1 MSGAKSARKSAHV
14 ADVAVLGC
22 GIVGLSIAH
31 QLQRRGLSCL
41 LIDPRGPAGDA
52 SFGNAG
58 SVSVGNLFPQAVPGT
73 ISSALRGL
81 RNPLA
86 PLKLDWPALPQ
97 YAGWLWRFAQQ
108 ARWDRVEHSLAG
120 LHALN
125 TLARQAWLDLADEVD
140 ARDLIGETG
149 YLHVYSE
156 DATFASNAWAR
167 EHLLTHAVA
176 HDVLDAAQLR
186 DLEPGIAGI
195 ARHGV
200 LQRDSLFVRDPGAF
214 CRRLFDHLSARGVQT
229 LNERAIAIRAEGAGY
244 QVQTERDCVHV
255 DQVVLAA
262 GAWSTALLRP
272 LGVRLPVAAARG
284 YHAAYA
290 PQPDLVRRPTLWA
303 ERYLVVSP
311 MASGIRVTGF
321 KEMTAPDRPARPAL
335 MQALAPEA
343 RRLFPG
349 LSTAPP
355 RSIWSG
361 LRPCTPDSLPILD
374 QLPGERIFVATG
386 HGHLGLTQGPIS
398 GELLA
403 SRMLGEAPRIPLHAY
418 RLERF
423 GTAIL
428 S

>member
-1 MSGAKSARKSAHV
+1 MSSHVRRGSAQV

-22 GIVGLSIAH
+22 GIVGLSIAL
-31 QLQRRGLSCL
+31 QLQQRGLSCL

-73 ISSALRGL
+73 IASALRGL

-86 PLKLDWPALPQ
+86 PLKLDWPALPH
-97 YAGWLWRFAQQ
+97 YAGWLWRFARQ
-108 ARWDRVEHSLAG
+108 ARWDCVEQTLTA
-120 LHALN
+120 LQALN
-125 TLARQAWLDLADEVD
+125 VQARQAWLDLADAVD

-156 DATFASNAWAR
+156 DSSFEANAWAR
-167 EHLLTHAVA
+167 GHLQAQGVA
-176 HDVLDAAQLR
+176 HAVLDAQQLR
-186 DLEPGIAGI
+186 DLEPGIAAI

-214 CRRLFDHLSARGVQT
+214 CQRLHDRLLARGAQAMT
-229 LNERAIAIRAEGAGY
+229 DRATAIQVEGAGY
-244 QVQTERDCVHV
+244 QVQTGTGSAHV
-255 DQVVLAA
+255 DQVVVAA

-290 PQPDLVRRPTLWA
+290 PQPDLVGRPTLWA

-311 MASGIRVTGF
+311 MSAGIRVTGF
-321 KEMTAPDRPARPAL
+321 KEMTAPDRPARPGL

-349 LSTAPP
+349 LGSAPQ
-355 RSIWSG
+355 SIWSG

-398 GELLA
+398 AELMA
-403 SRMLGEAPRIPLHAY
+403 SRMLGQTPRVPMHAY
-418 RLERF
+418 RMDRF
-423 GTAIL
+423 GAIAL

>member
-1 MSGAKSARKSAHV
+1 MTAMLGRASAHV

-22 GIVGLSIAH
+22 GIVGLSIAFH
-31 QLQRRGLSCL
+31 LQRRGLSCL
-41 LIDPRGPAGDA
+41 LMDPRGPAGDA

-58 SVSVGNLFPQAVPGT
+58 SVSVGNLFPQAVPGA
-73 ISSALRGL
+73 IASALRGL

-86 PLKLDWPALPQ
+86 PLKLDLPALPH
-97 YAGWLWRFAQQ
+97 YAGWLWRFARQ
-108 ARWDRVEHSLAG
+108 ARWDRVEQTLAG
-120 LHALN
+120 LQALN
-125 TLARQAWLDLADEVD
+125 VQARQAWLDLADAVD

-156 DATFASNAWAR
+156 DASFAANAWAR
-167 EHLLTHAVA
+167 AHLQAQGVA
-176 HDVLDAAQLR
+176 HAVLDAQQLR
-186 DLEPGIAGI
+186 ELEPGITGI

-214 CRRLFDHLSARGVQT
+214 CRRVYDRVCARGVQM
-229 LNERAIAIRAEGAGY
+229 LAERATGIRAEGAGY
-244 QVQTERDCVHV
+244 QVQTERGAAHV
-255 DQVVLAA
+255 DQVVVAA

-311 MASGIRVTGF
+311 MASSIRVTGF
-321 KEMTAPDRPARPAL
+321 KEMTAPDRPSRPAL
-335 MQALAPEA
+335 MQTLAPEA
-343 RRLFPG
+343 GRLFPA
-349 LSTAPP
+349 LSGAPQ
-355 RSIWSG
+355 SIWSG

-374 QLPGERIFVATG
+374 QVPGERVFVATG

-398 GELLA
+398 GELMA
-403 SRMLGEAPRIPLHAY
+403 SRILGERPRVPLHAY
-418 RLERF
+418 RLDRF
-423 GTAIL
+423 GSANL
-428 S
+428 A

>member
-1 MSGAKSARKSAHV
+1 MTSQQSGKTAHV
-14 ADVAVLGC
+14 ADVVVLGC
-22 GIVGLSIAH
+22 GIVGLSIAF

-58 SVSVGNLFPQAVPGT
+58 SVSVGNLFPQAVPGVVR
-73 ISSALRGL
+73 SGLRGL
-81 RNPLA
+81 RDPLA
-86 PLKLDWPALPQ
+86 PLKLDWPALPH
-97 YAGWLWRFAQQ
+97 YAGWLWRFARQ
-108 ARWDRVEHSLAG
+108 ARWDRVQQSLAG
-120 LHALN
+120 LQALN
-125 TLARQAWLDLADEVD
+125 VQARQAWLDLADALD

-156 DATFASNAWAR
+156 DASFAANAWAR
-167 EHLLTHAVA
+167 EQLRAQGVA

-186 DLEPGIAGI
+186 DLEPGIAAI

-214 CRRLFDHLSARGVQT
+214 CRRLYDQLCARGAQVLVDQAVA
-229 LNERAIAIRAEGAGY
+229 LHAEGAGY
-244 QVQTERDCVHV
+244 QVQTLRGAAHV
-255 DQVVLAA
+255 DQVVVAA
-262 GAWSTALLRP
+262 GAWSRGLLRP

-311 MASGIRVTGF
+311 MAAGIRVTGF

-343 RRLFPG
+343 GRLYPA
-349 LSTAPP
+349 LQAPP
-355 RSIWSG
+355 KSIWSG
-361 LRPCTPDSLPILD
+361 LRPCTPDSLPVLD

-398 GELLA
+398 AELMA
-403 SRMLGEAPRIPLHAY
+403 SRMLGETPRVPMQPY
-418 RLERF
+418 RLDRF
-423 GTAIL
+423 GPATLA
-428 S
+428 